1 MLRSGQPVRFGN
13 LRCNALYSIYE
24 FRSSHPFNSMT
35 EDSFG
40 LISFVIP
47 EKDEEESLK
56 ELYERIA
63 LEMGKLKRPFEIVF
77 IDDGSVDGS
86 WKVISELAADH
97 PDEVIACR
105 FRKNV

>member
-1 MLRSGQPVRFGN
+1 MLRLWQPIRRGN
-13 LRCNALYSIYE
+13 SRCNAVLSSHK
-24 FRSSHPFNSMT
+24 FASSHPHNGMT
-35 EDSFG
+35 ENISG

-63 LEMGKLKRPFEIVF
+63 LEMRKLERPFEIVF

-105 FRKNV
+105 